1 MSMHR
6 EWTWNIYSL
15 HKFYETPNFYGL
27 QIIRQCP
34 TKLAHIRRNHI
45 QLFRERL
52 SEKVH
57 ATIPKGNMGYD
68 QYTVPDDCSCRT
80 YFCRFPLAL
89 ANTFPWPFVPIL
101 SNSFEKKRT
110 QNHPQ
115 CLSGLSRAL
124 FLTTFL
130 ETAVCGQTQFPANR
144 WMSLWKWS
152 KYTLSNCELSY
163 QQSNIISV
171 NKTVIG
177 LTLQTSHLPNTVRW
191 RSLTPT
197 RSRMTTVLF
206 FPIKVASWPAKCP
219 LGKSNYLQPWI
230 FKGNP

>member
-1 MSMHR
+1 MSVRTFKLMSMHR

-45 QLFRERL
+45 
-52 SEKVH
+52 
-57 ATIPKGNMGYD
+57 
-68 QYTVPDDCSCRT
+68 
-80 YFCRFPLAL
+80 
-89 ANTFPWPFVPIL
+89 
-101 SNSFEKKRT
+101 
-110 QNHPQ
+110 
-115 CLSGLSRAL
+115 
-124 FLTTFL
+124 
-130 ETAVCGQTQFPANR
+130 CGRTQFPANR
-144 WMSLWKWS
+144 WISLWKWL

-177 LTLQTSHLPNTVRW
+177 LTLQTSYIPNTV
-191 RSLTPT
+191 LTEEALRLLDLHWPQFC
-197 RSRMTTVLF
+197 F
-206 FPIKVASWPAKCP
+206 FPIKVASWPAKCSSV
-219 LGKSNYLQPWI
+219 KSNYLQPWI